1 LRFYDFNFA
10 MTSTRREAGV
20 LVVDDEPAD
29 IIVVQK
35 SLERAGYR
43 VWAGSN
49 YAEGLAVFTSHAD
62 EIDLLIA
69 DVSLPDN
76 TGIELAKACL
86 RRKRTVKILFISG
99 WTGAEFLDYV
109 GIPKSDLHFLPKP
122 FRSSTIVSRVAAV
135 LASGVPIPWLG
146 SHGTASAE

>member
-1 LRFYDFNFA
+1 
-10 MTSTRREAGV
+10 MTSIRQAGV

-49 YAEGLAVFTSHAD
+49 YVEGLEVFNSHAD

-69 DVSLPDN
+69 DVSLPDR

-86 RRKRTVKILFISG
+86 RGKPTLKILFISG

-122 FRSSTIVSRVAAV
+122 FRSSAIVNRVAAV
-135 LASGVPIPWLG
+135 LASGTSIPWLESQG
-146 SHGTASAE
+146 KASSGE